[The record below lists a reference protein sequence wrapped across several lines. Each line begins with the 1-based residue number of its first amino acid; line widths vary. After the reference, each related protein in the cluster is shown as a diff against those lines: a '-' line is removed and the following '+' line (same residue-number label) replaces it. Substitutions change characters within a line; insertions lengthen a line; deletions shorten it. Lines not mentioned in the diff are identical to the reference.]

1 MPPSV
6 SEGTKMK
13 NKLRTM
19 LAAASVVAAAGT
31 TVLVGS
37 GAAFANNGVPWDGC
51 PDGYVCIYAE
61 GVHDN
66 INASNIT
73 NEYYR
78 YGTYN
83 LSNQVN
89 WHWILNN
96 QNGAYVKLCT
106 GYNGTGDCS
115 DVQGPGH
122 GEWRDLTPIN
132 SIVLYQ

>member
-1 MPPSV
+1 M
-6 SEGTKMK
+6 MR
-13 NKLRTM
+13 NKLRAV
-19 LAAASVVAAAGT
+19 LAMASVVVATGT
-31 TVLVGS
+31 TVLMGS
-37 GAAFANNGVPWDGC
+37 GAASANGGQPWAGC

-61 GVHDN
+61 GREHN
-66 INASNIT
+66 IGSSDIT
-73 NEYYR
+73 NKYYR

-89 WHWILNN
+89 WHWVLNN

-106 GYNGTGDCS
+106 GYNGTGNCS

>member
-1 MPPSV
+1 MR
-6 SEGTKMK
+6 

-19 LAAASVVAAAGT
+19 LAAASVVAATGATMLAGAT
-31 TVLVGS
+31 
-37 GAAFANNGVPWDGC
+37 AASANGGQPWDGC

-61 GVHDN
+61 GVYT
-66 INASNIT
+66 IGASDIT

-83 LSNQVN
+83 LSNQNN
-89 WHWILNN
+89 WHWVLNN
-96 QNGAYVKLCT
+96 QNGASVKLCT

-115 DVQGPGH
+115 MGWGPG
-122 GEWRDLTPIN
+122 GGGWRNLTPIN